1 MIVAFTILLVVM
13 LVSAVFWAF
22 ISNAATA
29 EEYGFNNCKNGNIN
43 TNDIEQTAIG
53 TGSSYAVM
61 EGDRNILLNSQNA
74 TVKLPMASTT
84 KVMTAYIACI
94 SGKLNEVVTI
104 PKSVVGVEGSSIYLK
119 EGEKYKLIDLVYGLM
134 LRSGNDAAEAIA
146 RYLGGSIEG
155 FAKMMNE
162 QVKLMGLKGTNFVNP
177 HGLHDDNH
185 YTTAYDLAYITC
197 EALKNEDFAKVCA
210 TKIYKFQIAGGEHK
224 CYINK
229 NKLLNLYDDCIGVK
243 TGYTKKAGRCLVSAA
258 KRNGVTIVSVVL
270 NQYDMWNL
278 SMANLNKGFDAT
290 QGVLLGKGGQMF
302 AKVKNQAGHILNL
315 GFKDDIYFAALKN
328 EKVNITYEINLNKN
342 IPNNPEKGEIVGE
355 IKFFNG
361 KHLLFTEKIYTI

>member
-1 MIVAFTILLVVM
+1 M
-13 LVSAVFWAF
+13 
-22 ISNAATA
+22 
-29 EEYGFNNCKNGNIN
+29 
-43 TNDIEQTAIG
+43 
-53 TGSSYAVM
+53 
-61 EGDRNILLNSQNA
+61 
-74 TVKLPMASTT
+74 
-84 KVMTAYIACI
+84 
-94 SGKLNEVVTI
+94 
-104 PKSVVGVEGSSIYLK
+104 
-119 EGEKYKLIDLVYGLM
+119 
-134 LRSGNDAAEAIA
+134 
-146 RYLGGSIEG
+146 
-155 FAKMMNE
+155 
-162 QVKLMGLKGTNFVNP
+162 
-177 HGLHDDNH
+177 
-185 YTTAYDLAYITC
+185 
-197 EALKNEDFAKVCA
+197 
-210 TKIYKFQIAGGEHK
+210 
-224 CYINK
+224 
-229 NKLLNLYDDCIGVK
+229 YDDCIGVK